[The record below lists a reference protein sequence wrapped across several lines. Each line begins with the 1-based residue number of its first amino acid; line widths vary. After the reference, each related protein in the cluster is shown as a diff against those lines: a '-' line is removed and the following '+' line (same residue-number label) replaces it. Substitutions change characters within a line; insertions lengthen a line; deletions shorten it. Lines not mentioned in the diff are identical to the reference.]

1 MISRWAKWVLL
12 FIYLTVSDGRITT
25 YVDPFC
31 CSYNYWK
38 KYGAFWFFC
47 LSFIYFYKVGCK
59 YIESMRL
66 TLAFAFLGGVQVHAF
81 NIQHY
86 SALFH
91 LDRQLVVLVPTPVGH
106 CGAWGTPADLSE
118 VPVCGGTSSCPSEPA
133 AGQAARE
140 FGHQI
145 QPGDSFCLR
154 NQQGQ
159 PCVALKNKYKHRKG
173 KSRCRH
179 PSSSR
184 DTAQGGRLGR
194 FWMVLPRALLLQ
206 ERSPKQSLCLCW
218 AALTPPAAQGSELR
232 DVLILLFACPWVF
245 QSQLYQK

>member
-25 YVDPFC
+25 YVDAFC

-38 KYGAFWFFC
+38 KYGAFWLFC

-159 PCVALKNKYKHRKG
+159 HLVQPSKISTSIWKG
-173 KSRCRH
+173 KAGAGIHPPPGIQPRAAGWGGSGWFCLAPCRCR
-179 PSSSR
+179 S
-184 DTAQGGRLGR
+184 
-194 FWMVLPRALLLQ
+194 
-206 ERSPKQSLCLCW
+206 
-218 AALTPPAAQGSELR
+218 AAQSRACVCAGQPWHPQLLR
-232 DVLILLFACPWVF
+232 A
-245 QSQLYQK
+245 QSWETC